1 MSSFGMARPR
11 NIGHLTYFAAR
22 EYLAWRGEPMAERGI
37 VASSVLVGRDEALT
51 HAWRRLG
58 EAASGAG
65 QLLFVAGEAGIGK
78 TRLLGARHPSR

>member
-1 MSSFGMARPR
+1 
-11 NIGHLTYFAAR
+11 
-22 EYLAWRGEPMAERGI
+22 MAERGI

-78 TRLLGARHPSR
+78 TRLLSASPVTLRPATSLWFRQPLTPATPNRTAAF